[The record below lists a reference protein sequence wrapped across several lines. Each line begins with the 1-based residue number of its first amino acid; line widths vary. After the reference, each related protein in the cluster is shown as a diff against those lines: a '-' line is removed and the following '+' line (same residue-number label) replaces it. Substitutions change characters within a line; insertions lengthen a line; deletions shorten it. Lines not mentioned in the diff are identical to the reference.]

1 METRL
6 KERLVGA
13 IVLVAIVVIV
23 VPELLTGPR
32 SGAPDSTPDSAGAAP
47 VRTVI
52 IDLDSGQRSTTTT
65 PDRAGA
71 AAPATPAPVV
81 DAAGSSRAP
90 SASGARAGDAVES
103 DAARAA
109 SDPAAR
115 PNVTAPAST
124 ASAPAPAPASTPTP
138 APTPAPAPTPTPT
151 PPRTSTPNPN
161 SPPKSA
167 TTPAPA
173 PAAEAPPPSRAAAP
187 PSTQDAA
194 PPRPKPSGATS
205 GWVVQLGSF
214 ASRPNAEKLA
224 GELRGS
230 GYAAFVSEFRGSGR
244 VLYRVRVGPEQD
256 RGRADALAARLA
268 REGRKGTVAPH
279 P

>member
-32 SGAPDSTPDSAGAAP
+32 SGAPDAAPESAGAAP

-52 IDLDSGQRSTTTT
+52 IDLDSGQRSTTAT
-65 PDRAGA
+65 PERA
-71 AAPATPAPVV
+71 AAATPPTTSAPVV
-81 DAAGSSRAP
+81 DPSEPSRSP
-90 SASGARAGDAVES
+90 PASGARTGDAVQP
-103 DAARAA
+103 DAARVA
-109 SDPAAR
+109 SEPAPRPSVDAPAGTASLPAAPDAGTTR
-115 PNVTAPAST
+115 SGAAV
-124 ASAPAPAPASTPTP
+124 
-138 APTPAPAPTPTPT
+138 APTPAPSATPTP
-151 PPRTSTPNPN
+151 SSS
-161 SPPKSA
+161 SPPKPAASQA
-167 TTPAPA
+167 TTPATESA
-173 PAAEAPPPSRAAAP
+173 PQSRAAAS

-194 PPRPKPSGATS
+194 PPRPKPSGGTS

-224 GELRGS
+224 AELRGS

>member
-32 SGAPDSTPDSAGAAP
+32 SGAPDAVPESAGAAP

-52 IDLDSGQRSTTTT
+52 IDLDSGQRSTTAT
-65 PDRAGA
+65 PERAGA
-71 AAPATPAPVV
+71 ATPPTTSAPVV
-81 DAAGSSRAP
+81 DP
-90 SASGARAGDAVES
+90 SGPSQSPPASGARAGDAVEP
-103 DAARAA
+103 DAARVA
-109 SDPAAR
+109 SEPAPRPSVGAPAGTASVPAAPDAGTTR
-115 PNVTAPAST
+115 SGAAVAPS
-124 ASAPAPAPASTPTP
+124 PTP
-138 APTPAPAPTPTPT
+138 APSATPTPSSSSPPKPAASQAPTPATE
-151 PPRTSTPNPN
+151 
-161 SPPKSA
+161 SA
-167 TTPAPA
+167 PQ
-173 PAAEAPPPSRAAAP
+173 SRAAAS

-194 PPRPKPSGATS
+194 PPRPKPSGGTS

-224 GELRGS
+224 GELRGR